1 MIRHTI
7 LTFAACAAATL
18 VGGCASG
25 TQVTSGGDVASVTP
39 ANRNYLPVGTTM
51 TVHLDQSISTASHEG
66 DTFSATV
73 IDPVYA
79 SDNTIAV
86 PVGASLFGHITGVHA
101 ATLPTE
107 QNVIRLNFD
116 ELRLNGRSYPF
127 SGAISNVAV
136 QNKNSAGS
144 NTARAAATGAAAGA
158 VLGAVLGGGELSKII
173 TGGLLGAAAG
183 TVISMGVGNSTQ
195 ATIPAGSTVVVRST
209 QPVQVR

>member
-1 MIRHTI
+1 MTRTLI
-7 LTFAACAAATL
+7 LGLAVAGLSA
-18 VGGCASG
+18 CASG
-25 TQVTSGGDVASVTP
+25 TRVTSGGDVASVTP

-51 TVHLDQSISTASHEG
+51 TVRLDQAISTASREG

-73 IDPVYA
+73 ADPVYA

-86 PVGASLFGHITGVHA
+86 PAGATLFGHVTGVHA

-116 ELRLNGRSYPF
+116 ELRMNGRAYPF
-127 SGAISNVAV
+127 SGSISNVAV
-136 QNKNSAGS
+136 QNKNGGS
-144 NTARAAATGAAAGA
+144 NTTRAAVTGAAAGA
-158 VLGAVLGGGELSKII
+158 VLGAVLSGGELSKII

-183 TVISMGVGNSTQ
+183 TVISMGTGTSAQ